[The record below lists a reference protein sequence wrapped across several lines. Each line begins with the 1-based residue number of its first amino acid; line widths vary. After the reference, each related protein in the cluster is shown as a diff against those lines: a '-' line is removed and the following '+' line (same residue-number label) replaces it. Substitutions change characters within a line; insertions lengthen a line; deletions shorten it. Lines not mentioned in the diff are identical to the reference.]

1 MNASSAKPT
10 VAPDDPQAFA
20 ARWTTSPDAAGWLR
34 EFGSL
39 ERPGPADILRL
50 RKAAGVPEAN
60 LLLEIVE
67 ARRQARP
74 KFQRADELFLTRK
87 SAEQATDERIAA
99 WKATRFRGRTN
110 VVDLGCGAGGDLLG
124 LATQLPAVGVECDPT
139 LAHFAATNARIL
151 ARDATVQ
158 MRSAETIELQSF
170 AAWHCDPDRRSEG
183 RRTSRIEFST
193 PDLATL
199 ERWRTLQPQAAIKL
213 APSADVPENWDAAER
228 EWIASRGECRQQ
240 VAWFGDLTDRPGCKT
255 ATVVDAFG
263 GVATFSAPS
272 ASAPSGSD
280 STTRADM
287 LPASAASAP
296 LLFEP
301 SPSVIAARLC
311 RALSHACDLHFA
323 TPDGHWLTGH
333 HDPRCGLL
341 QAFAVL
347 ERMPFDRKRVAA
359 ALKQHGA
366 GIVEIKTRSQG
377 LDPAKLQREFTGAGT
392 TPLTLIIYRSGSADR
407 GSLQAAIASRIAP
420 VSQT

>member
-1 MNASSAKPT
+1 
-10 VAPDDPQAFA
+10 
-20 ARWTTSPDAAGWLR
+20 WLL
-34 EFGSL
+34 EFGAL
-39 ERPGPADILRL
+39 ERPGPANILRL
-50 RKAAGVPEAN
+50 RNAVGTPEAN

-74 KFQRADELFLTRK
+74 KFQRAGELFFTRK

-124 LATQLPAVGVECDPT
+124 LATELPAVGVECDPT

-151 ARDATVQ
+151 TRDATVQ
-158 MRSAETIELQSF
+158 MLSAETIELQSF

-213 APSADVPENWDAAER
+213 APSAELPENWDSAER

-240 VAWFGDLTDRPGCKT
+240 VAWFGGLTDRPGWKT
-255 ATVVDAFG
+255 ATVVDAVG

-272 ASAPSGSD
+272 HADSTARVDMLSAP
-280 STTRADM
+280 
-287 LPASAASAP
+287 AP

-301 SPSVIAARLC
+301 SPAVIAARLC
-311 RALSHACDLHFA
+311 RALSHACELHFA

-341 QAFAVL
+341 QGFAVL

-366 GIVEIKTRSQG
+366 GIVEVKTRSQG
-377 LDPAKLQREFTGAGT
+377 LDPAKLQRELTGAGAA
-392 TPLTLIIYRSGSADR
+392 PLSLIIFRNGSGDR
-407 GSLQAAIASRIAP
+407 GSLQAVIASRI
-420 VSQT
+420 SGRISG